1 MNPLPDKSNEKMLP
15 ERRKRSETT
24 SDKNPKPVLVIW
36 LDAHQVGYWQDGNEN
51 LNADP
56 TEVATLGWLLKTG
69 TKGFYVAQSIAHD
82 NHANAIVIPKNMVV
96 EIQYLDQLNREK
108 ITRPK
113 PG

>member
-1 MNPLPDKSNEKMLP
+1 MNPLPEASNEKPLSKQ
-15 ERRKRSETT
+15 RKRSGSTT
-24 SDKNPKPVLVIW
+24 DKSPQPVLVIW

-56 TEVATLGWLLKTG
+56 VEVVTLGWLLKTG

-82 NHANAIVIPKNMVV
+82 NHANAIVIPKNMVI
-96 EIQYLDQLNREK
+96 EIQYLDRLSEKK